1 MTVVGLLQM
10 VPLMKIFIIQIDY
23 TLWKKENL
31 KLAKSIFN
39 SIEVSNDT
47 ICSNHNE
54 FSKLYKMDVSFK
66 LNNTDFPLLAFP
78 SASMSVLSVS
88 ASLPLLQQGSL
99 FPAILILV
107 HLNHLLLL
115 LIHLLLVFLAFYKL
129 SFLLNLYLTLL
140 TLLFLTLPVALQL
153 NTIIGPFANPFNH
166 LNLLL

>member
-88 ASLPLLQQGSL
+88 ASLSLLQQGSL

-115 LIHLLLVFLAFYKL
+115 LIHLLLVFLAFYKV

-140 TLLFLTLPVALQL
+140 TLLFLTLQL

>member
-31 KLAKSIFN
+31 KLARSIFN

-115 LIHLLLVFLAFYKL
+115 LIHLLLVFLAFYKV

-140 TLLFLTLPVALQL
+140 TLLFLTLQL